1 MDFMDDFIFGPMN
14 LIARFVSLVVSVSRT
29 SRSRRSHADSAQD
42 TIRLAVPRLDK
53 GGNVP
58 VLDVIGHLEKYGVD
72 VIGGRHAV
80 THDSQFFYIVVPVR
94 QLLWVRWLYC
104 DGRLRSPSSGWGD
117 REAAKSTGTGK
128 KSQGILSNIIKWL

>member
-14 LIARFVSLVVSVSRT
+14 LIARLVSLVASASRT

-42 TIRLAVPRLDK
+42 TIRLVVPRLDK

-58 VLDVIGHLEKYGVD
+58 VLDVIRHLEKYGVD

-94 QLLWVRWLYC
+94 QLSWVRWLYS
-104 DGRLRSPSSGWGD
+104 DGQLRSPSSGWGE
-117 REAAKSTGTGK
+117 RKSAKSTGTGK
-128 KSQGILSNIIKWL
+128 KSQSIFRRILSNL